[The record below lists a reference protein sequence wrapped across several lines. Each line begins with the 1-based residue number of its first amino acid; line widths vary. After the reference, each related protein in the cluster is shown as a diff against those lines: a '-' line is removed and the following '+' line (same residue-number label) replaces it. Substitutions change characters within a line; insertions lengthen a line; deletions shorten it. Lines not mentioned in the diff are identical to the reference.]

1 MQKLQAT
8 DFLVGQLW
16 KVIESVRPEEQ
27 GAVVPSLIEVLG
39 EVLAANKRD
48 DESLV
53 RPDGA
58 KLKQICSD
66 LLAVCV
72 RVGDE
77 SWDGIL
83 ANDLRRLEKEIC
95 GILGV
100 EPFNRPLVWADVM
113 DPPKQAGHL

>member
-1 MQKLQAT
+1 MAKPQAT
-8 DFLVGQLW
+8 DFLVGQFW
-16 KVIESVRPEEQ
+16 SVIESAPEEQ
-27 GAVVPSLIEVLG
+27 DAVVPALIEVLG

-48 DESLV
+48 ESLE
-53 RPDGA
+53 RPDAA

-83 ANDLRRLEKEIC
+83 ANDLRRLETELC
-95 GILGV
+95 AMLGV
-100 EPFNRPLVWADVM
+100 EPFDRPLVWADVM
-113 DPPKQAGHL
+113 DPPRQPSHLE